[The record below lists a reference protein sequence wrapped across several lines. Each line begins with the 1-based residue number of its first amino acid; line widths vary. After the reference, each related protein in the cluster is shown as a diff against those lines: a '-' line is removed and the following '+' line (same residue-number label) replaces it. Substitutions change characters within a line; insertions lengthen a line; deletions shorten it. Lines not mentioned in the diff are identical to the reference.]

1 MEKKSCR
8 LCKSE
13 NLFKFLDLGFSPISD
28 QILTKEQLNEPE
40 TTYPI
45 TLNSCNDCGF
55 CQLGYVVDPKLMYNE
70 NYSYDGSATS
80 TLRSHH
86 IAMANQICEKFDL
99 EKDSLV
105 IDIGS
110 NAGVLLSGFR
120 DKGMKVLG
128 IDPSINVANI
138 AREKGINVIGE
149 FFSGELSKKI
159 KEEYG
164 EVSVIT
170 GTNVFAHIDDLDDF
184 FNAADTLLTKMG
196 IIVIE
201 APYLIT
207 LLDNLEYDTIY
218 HEHLSYLSLKP
229 LKDFCKKRGMDIFN
243 VEYNEIHGGS
253 LRFFIG
259 REGLREISNNISNHL
274 QLEEEKGIYKE
285 EKLEKF
291 AEDVKNHK
299 KELNT
304 LLWSLKKEG
313 KKIVGISAP
322 AKGNALTNYCKIGPD
337 VLDYITEKNPLKIGK
352 FTPGMHIPI
361 ESDEKLLED
370 KPDYGLILAWNFSEE
385 IIKNNQQFRD
395 NGGKFI
401 IPIPHPKIV

>member
-229 LKDFCKKRGMDIFN
+229 LKDFCRN
-243 VEYNEIHGGS
+243 VEWI
-253 LRFFIG
+253 F
-259 REGLREISNNISNHL
+259 
-274 QLEEEKGIYKE
+274 
-285 EKLEKF
+285 
-291 AEDVKNHK
+291 
-299 KELNT
+299 
-304 LLWSLKKEG
+304 
-313 KKIVGISAP
+313 
-322 AKGNALTNYCKIGPD
+322 LT
-337 VLDYITEKNPLKIGK
+337 
-352 FTPGMHIPI
+352 
-361 ESDEKLLED
+361 
-370 KPDYGLILAWNFSEE
+370 
-385 IIKNNQQFRD
+385 
-395 NGGKFI
+395 
-401 IPIPHPKIV
+401 